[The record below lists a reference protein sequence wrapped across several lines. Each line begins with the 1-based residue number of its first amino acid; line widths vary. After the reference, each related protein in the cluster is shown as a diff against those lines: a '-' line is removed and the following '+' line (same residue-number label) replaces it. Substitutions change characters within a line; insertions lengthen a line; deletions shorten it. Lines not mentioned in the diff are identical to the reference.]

1 MAICLKPSWVES
13 LPSKNAMSPSE
24 QEMAKVVTNSLSFT
38 PVGNSGSVH
47 AWRVALPLLMLVF
60 ALVLILYR
68 ETALAMVT
76 IWYRSETFT
85 HGFVVLPIVLWL
97 VWRKRIQLATMT
109 PRANPYLLL
118 PLAGLALLWLL
129 GDLVAV
135 NSVTQLAMVAMLVLA
150 VPTVLGI
157 SVAAEIAF
165 PLAFMFFAVPIGE
178 FMMPQLMEWTA
189 EFTILALRATGV
201 PVFREGLSFV
211 IPSGHWSV
219 VEACSGVRYLIASL
233 TVGTLYA
240 YLNYQSTGRRLLFVA
255 VAILVPVVAN
265 WMRAYM
271 IVMLGH
277 LSGNTIA
284 VGVDHLIYGWVFFGI
299 VILLMFMIGAR
310 WAEPEPM
317 SAIPCWKSDAALKFA
332 NSTLRVWT
340 VAATLAVIVS
350 LPVLAKFSLEA
361 NVSGVPA
368 KLALGDS
375 LTLAWQKADV
385 TAFDYKPHFNGPSAE
400 VQRGYASRD
409 RVVGVYL
416 GYYRDQDYSR
426 KLVSSTNVLV
436 ASMDPLWSKVS
447 DGMAS
452 ATLGGNPIALRRAE
466 LRRLSGDVEGSPERL
481 LVWQIYW
488 INGHWTSNDYLAK
501 FYGALFQLLGRGD
514 DTAVLVVYAAT
525 DRAHD
530 AAQALDS
537 FLADN
542 YGAIDAALRATA
554 ASR

>member
-1 MAICLKPSWVES
+1 MPNWLAPLRSN
-13 LPSKNAMSPSE
+13 NAMNRTQIETAKAVADSHSP
-24 QEMAKVVTNSLSFT
+24 L
-38 PVGNSGSVH
+38 PVSNAGSVQ
-47 AWRVALPLLMLVF
+47 AWRIALPVLVLVM
-60 ALVLILYR
+60 ALVLTLFR

-76 IWYRSETFT
+76 TWYRSETFT

-97 VWRKRIQLATMT
+97 VWRKRDQLATMT
-109 PRANPYLLL
+109 PRVNPYLLG
-118 PLAGLALLWLL
+118 PLTGLALLWLL

-150 VPTVLGI
+150 VPTLLGI
-157 SVAAEIAF
+157 SIAAEIVF

-178 FMMPQLMEWTA
+178 FMLPQLMDWTA
-189 EFTILALRATGV
+189 EFTILALRASGV

-240 YLNYQSTGRRLLFVA
+240 YLNYQSVGRRLLFVA

-299 VILLMFMIGAR
+299 VILMMFMIGAR
-310 WAEPEPM
+310 WAEPEPVV
-317 SAIPCWKSDAALKFA
+317 AAHAARRKTTPPVF
-332 NSTLRVWT
+332 NSKLIVWT
-340 VAATLAVIVS
+340 VAAAFIVVVS
-350 LPVLAKFSLEA
+350 LPVLAKHSLETRLA
-361 NVSGVPA
+361 GEPV
-368 KLALGDS
+368 KLELKDS
-375 LTLAWQKADV
+375 LSPTWQQADV
-385 TAFDYKPHFNGPSAE
+385 AAFAYKPHFNGPSAE
-400 VQRGYASRD
+400 VERGYVSGD
-409 RVVGVYL
+409 RLVGVYV

-436 ASMDPLWSKVS
+436 VSLDPIWSKVS
-447 DGMAS
+447 QGAAFAD
-452 ATLGGNPIALRRAE
+452 LGGNEVKLRSE
-466 LRRLSGDVEGSPERL
+466 EIRRMSSLASSSSDRL

-488 INGHWTSNDYLAK
+488 INGWWTSNDYLAK
-501 FYGALFQLLGRGD
+501 AYSALFQLTGRGD
-514 DTAVLVVYAAT
+514 DSAVLVVYTAMDRT
-525 DRAHD
+525 DGAE
-530 AAQALDS
+530 QALGA

-542 YGAIDAALRATA
+542 HGAIDTALRAA
-554 ASR
+554 AAGR